1 MLKGSS
7 PDSYDPQ
14 NTAIDTEQVLKKDPP
29 EAYYTMSS
37 FPLDETQSNAL
48 LDSGRWYTLSW
59 VSKPNLTITC

>member
-37 FPLDETQSNAL
+37 FPLDETQFVL
-48 LDSGRWYTLSW
+48 GVQT
-59 VSKPNLTITC
+59 KPNHHLLKRNAVW